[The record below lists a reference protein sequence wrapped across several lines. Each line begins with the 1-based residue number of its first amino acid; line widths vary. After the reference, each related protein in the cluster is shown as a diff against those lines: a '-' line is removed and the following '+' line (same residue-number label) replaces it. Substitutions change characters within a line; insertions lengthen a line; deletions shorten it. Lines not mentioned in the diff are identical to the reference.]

1 MTTKPTARLTI
12 WLRAIVK
19 FFAIEDPYNL
29 RVAPFYGMGKSYR
42 GQWPK
47 RIKVPRTVQALVR
60 EAEERR
66 KARALQTPAP

>member
-1 MTTKPTARLTI
+1 MTTKPTTRLTA

-42 GQWPK
+42 GRWPK
-47 RIKVPRTVQALVR
+47 RVKLPRAVQVLAR
-60 EAEERR
+60 QAEERR
-66 KARALQTPAP
+66 KARLPHGPAL